1 MTTELHVVPT
11 NLDIRKQDEAE
22 VIADQPS
29 ITMEPADTNVV
40 DETPEYPLSAP
51 MKPDDPE
58 RLSAQSKAETAGLVG
73 EKIST
78 YSEKSSREKLSFK
91 LALGAALLV
100 AVSMGIA
107 LGRRVSRSI

>member
-1 MTTELHVVPT
+1 MTTELHAVPT
-11 NLDIRKQDEAE
+11 NLDIHKQDEPESGVAQASLSVE
-22 VIADQPS
+22 AVDKRA
-29 ITMEPADTNVV
+29 V
-40 DETPEYPLSAP
+40 DEAPEFPLSAP
-51 MKPDDPE
+51 IKPDDPE

-73 EKIST
+73 EEIST

-91 LALGAALLV
+91 LALGSVLLV